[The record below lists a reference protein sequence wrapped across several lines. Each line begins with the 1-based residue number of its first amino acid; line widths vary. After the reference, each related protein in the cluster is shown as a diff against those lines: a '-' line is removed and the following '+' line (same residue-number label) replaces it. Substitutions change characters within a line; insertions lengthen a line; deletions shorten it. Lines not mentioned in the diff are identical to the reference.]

1 MEASP
6 ASTTSANS
14 ISNESTT
21 TPSSTATPVSTTSAI
36 NVATSN
42 TTSTRTSASTAIPN
56 AKVTSKDTTPVI
68 KNTDSAIKETSAT
81 AKEKKP
87 APPTSSASTDAVPIE
102 SSSSA
107 PALTTATTTKM
118 SAMATTL
125 AAMETVPA
133 IKETSTTA
141 MDKKSA
147 SKQDDLAEAA
157 QEFVK
162 PKVIEKV
169 LELPVVNDTYDCL
182 VKLSS
187 PLSPCVEKI
196 GTLASPVVD
205 QALDLTASI
214 EGKVPDVV
222 QASHTIALNK
232 AATMAASLDATL
244 CSGVDNLVEK
254 VPALKQATPALYN
267 STRESLGSYINLVAT
282 YMASFT
288 IAQVFLKAADLG
300 LETTDGLLKL
310 TSNQKVDPILTGLRR
325 VRSEATSLRK
335 EGIAL
340 NGTAKAKIL
349 EEATLIGAMF
359 EIFGLG
365 SFFYPRNSRGGAV
378 VEGLP
383 DDDDAI
389 DIVSAL

>member
-1 MEASP
+1 M
-6 ASTTSANS
+6 
-14 ISNESTT
+14 ESTT
-21 TPSSTATPVSTTSAI
+21 TPSSTATPVSTTPAI

-42 TTSTRTSASTAIPN
+42 TTSTKTSASTAIPN
-56 AKVTSKDTTPVI
+56 AKVTSK
-68 KNTDSAIKETSAT
+68 NTDSATKET
-81 AKEKKP
+81 KEKKP

-107 PALTTATTTKM
+107 PALTTAPTAKM
-118 SAMATTL
+118 SAMDTTL
-125 AAMETVPA
+125 AAIETVPA

-147 SKQDDLAEAA
+147 SKQDDLAQAA
-157 QEFVK
+157 QEFMK

-169 LELPVVNDTYDCL
+169 LELPVVNDTYDSL

-187 PLSPCVEKI
+187 PLSPYVEKI
-196 GTLASPVVD
+196 GTLTSPVVD

-222 QASHTIALNK
+222 QASYTSALNK

-244 CSGVDNLVEK
+244 CLGVDNLVEK

-267 STRESLGSYINLVAT
+267 LTRDSVGSYVSLVAT

-310 TSNQKVDPILTGLRR
+310 TANHKVDPILTGLRR
-325 VRSEATSLRK
+325 VRSA
-335 EGIAL
+335 
-340 NGTAKAKIL
+340 
-349 EEATLIGAMF
+349 
-359 EIFGLG
+359 
-365 SFFYPRNSRGGAV
+365 
-378 VEGLP
+378 
-383 DDDDAI
+383 
-389 DIVSAL
+389 

>member
-1 MEASP
+1 
-6 ASTTSANS
+6 
-14 ISNESTT
+14 
-21 TPSSTATPVSTTSAI
+21 
-36 NVATSN
+36 
-42 TTSTRTSASTAIPN
+42 
-56 AKVTSKDTTPVI
+56 
-68 KNTDSAIKETSAT
+68 
-81 AKEKKP
+81 
-87 APPTSSASTDAVPIE
+87 
-102 SSSSA
+102 
-107 PALTTATTTKM
+107 
-118 SAMATTL
+118 
-125 AAMETVPA
+125 
-133 IKETSTTA
+133 

-169 LELPVVNDTYDCL
+169 LELPVVNDTYDSL

-187 PLSPCVEKI
+187 PLNPYVEKI

-205 QALDLTASI
+205 QALDLTASL

-222 QASHTIALNK
+222 QTSYTSALNK
-232 AATMAASLDATL
+232 AATLAASLDATL

-254 VPALKQATPALYN
+254 VPALKQASPALYN
-267 STRESLGSYINLVAT
+267 STRESVGSYVNLVAT

-300 LETTDGLLKL
+300 LEATDGLLKL
-310 TSNQKVDPILTGLRR
+310 TANQKVDPILKGLRR

-335 EGIAL
+335 EGIVL

-365 SFFYPRNSRGGAV
+365 FFFNQPWNSRGGADD
-378 VEGLP
+378 EGLP

-389 DIVSAL
+389 DIVSALPSKTRSGLVL

>member
-1 MEASP
+1 M
-6 ASTTSANS
+6 
-14 ISNESTT
+14 
-21 TPSSTATPVSTTSAI
+21 
-36 NVATSN
+36 
-42 TTSTRTSASTAIPN
+42 
-56 AKVTSKDTTPVI
+56 
-68 KNTDSAIKETSAT
+68 
-81 AKEKKP
+81 P
-87 APPTSSASTDAVPIE
+87 APPTSTASTDAIPIE

-107 PALTTATTTKM
+107 PALTTATTAKM

-125 AAMETVPA
+125 AAKETLPA
-133 IKETSTTA
+133 IKETSTAA

-147 SKQDDLAEAA
+147 SKQDGLVEAA

-162 PKVIEKV
+162 AKV
-169 LELPVVNDTYDCL
+169 LEKVFELPLVNDTYDSL

-187 PLSPCVEKI
+187 PLNPYVEKI
-196 GTLASPVVD
+196 GSLASPVVD

-222 QASHTIALNK
+222 QASYTIALNK

-267 STRESLGSYINLVAT
+267 STRDSVGSYINLVAT

-310 TSNQKVDPILTGLRR
+310 TANQKVDPILTGLRR
-325 VRSEATSLRK
+325 VRSQATSLRK
-335 EGIAL
+335 EGIVL
-340 NGTAKAKIL
+340 NGTDKAKTL
-349 EEATLIGAMF
+349 EEATLIGAML

-365 SFFYPRNSRGGAV
+365 SFFNQTGNSGDGA
-378 VEGLP
+378 EEASLP
-383 DDDDAI
+383 EDEDAI
-389 DIVSAL
+389 DVVAMLPSKTRSGLVL

>member
-1 MEASP
+1 MG
-6 ASTTSANS
+6 
-14 ISNESTT
+14 
-21 TPSSTATPVSTTSAI
+21 
-36 NVATSN
+36 
-42 TTSTRTSASTAIPN
+42 TSTKTSASTAIPN
-56 AKVTSKDTTPVI
+56 VKVTSKDTTPVI
-68 KNTDSAIKETSAT
+68 KNSVSAIKETSAT

-107 PALTTATTTKM
+107 PALTTAPTAKM
-118 SAMATTL
+118 SAMDTTL
-125 AAMETVPA
+125 AAMETVHA
-133 IKETSTTA
+133 IKETSTTT

-147 SKQDDLAEAA
+147 SKQDDVAQAA

-169 LELPVVNDTYDCL
+169 LELPVVNDTYDSL
-182 VKLSS
+182 IKLSS
-187 PLSPCVEKI
+187 PLSPYVEKI
-196 GTLASPVVD
+196 GTLTSPVVD

-222 QASHTIALNK
+222 QASYTSALNK

-244 CSGVDNLVEK
+244 CLGVDNLVEK

-267 STRESLGSYINLVAT
+267 STRDSVGSYVSLVAT

-310 TSNQKVDPILTGLRR
+310 TANHKVDPILTGLRR

-335 EGIAL
+335 EGIVL

-349 EEATLIGAMF
+349 EEATLVGAIF

-365 SFFYPRNSRGGAV
+365 FFFNQPWNSRGGADD
-378 VEGLP
+378 EGLL

-389 DIVSAL
+389 DIVSALPSKTRSGLVL

>member
-1 MEASP
+1 
-6 ASTTSANS
+6 
-14 ISNESTT
+14 
-21 TPSSTATPVSTTSAI
+21 
-36 NVATSN
+36 
-42 TTSTRTSASTAIPN
+42 
-56 AKVTSKDTTPVI
+56 
-68 KNTDSAIKETSAT
+68 
-81 AKEKKP
+81 
-87 APPTSSASTDAVPIE
+87 
-102 SSSSA
+102 
-107 PALTTATTTKM
+107 
-118 SAMATTL
+118 
-125 AAMETVPA
+125 
-133 IKETSTTA
+133 

-147 SKQDDLAEAA
+147 SKQDDLVEAA

-222 QASHTIALNK
+222 QASYTSTLNK

-267 STRESLGSYINLVAT
+267 STRESLGSYVNLVAT

-288 IAQVFLKAADLG
+288 IAQVLLKAADLG
-300 LETTDGLLKL
+300 LETADGLLKL
-310 TSNQKVDPILTGLRR
+310 TANQKVDPILTGLRR
-325 VRSEATSLRK
+325 VRDEAIYLRK
-335 EGIAL
+335 EGVAL
-340 NGTAKAKIL
+340 NGTIKAKTI
-349 EEATLIGAMF
+349 EEATLFGAML

-365 SFFYPRNSRGGAV
+365 SFFYQSGNSKDMAV
-378 VEGLP
+378 DEGLP
-383 DDDDAI
+383 EDDDAI
-389 DIVSAL
+389 DSVAMAPSKTLSGLVL